1 LGYIITREDIEDNL
15 YIKKGMQRTK
25 NLKFVMLQTK
35 ERIGILPF
43 DRAFS
48 NTYAIGD
55 GVALISTSH
64 PTAAGNRSNRLSYDA
79 DLSELVL
86 EQSMIDIMD
95 FRDNAGNNIRV
106 NPKTLVI
113 HPHNLFNATRLLK
126 NASNQPD
133 TAERNINAL
142 YLLNSIPGGI
152 VVNRYLADTDSWYIL
167 TDVPEGR
174 KCYQRRALE
183 FTDDNDFD
191 TENAKFKATERYSF
205 GTSDWRSIYGCPGG

>member
-1 LGYIITREDIEDNL
+1 MTVITRGGEPRLMRPGLDKVWGLSYKEYESEWSKLYEVTTSSMNYEEDQQMTGFGTAPEKLEGGSVAYAATSQGYPTRYTHRTYALGYIITREDIEDNL

-95 FRDNAGNNIRV
+95 FRDNAGNNT
-106 NPKTLVI
+106 N
-113 HPHNLFNATRLLK
+113 H
-126 NASNQPD
+126 
-133 TAERNINAL
+133 
-142 YLLNSIPGGI
+142 
-152 VVNRYLADTDSWYIL
+152 
-167 TDVPEGR
+167 
-174 KCYQRRALE
+174 
-183 FTDDNDFD
+183 
-191 TENAKFKATERYSF
+191 KAH
-205 GTSDWRSIYGCPGG
+205 